1 MVAFREFS
9 AVFRKEARLCV
20 ALFAELNVASR
31 GETVED
37 AFRNIKEKA
46 LVLYM
51 EDAGVEKL

>member
-37 AFRNIKEKA
+37 AFRNIKESSGA
-46 LVLYM
+46 VY
-51 EDAGVEKL
+51 GRRGS